1 MQQKTLRKVSE
12 SGEIFKQ
19 RDTETYV
26 RRVLCTVVGEFIN
39 IMKTTFDFNFDSY
52 QAFKPHGYIKREAVN
67 LKSFLLVTCKLVTR
81 KKLVNN

>member
-26 RRVLCTVVGEFIN
+26 RRVLCTVLGEFIN

-52 QAFKPHGYIKREAVN
+52 QAFKQHG
-67 LKSFLLVTCKLVTR
+67 
-81 KKLVNN
+81 